1 MPGGDTLTVKFGEDR
16 GLSSIWRRLLMS
28 VSALLALAA
37 PAAAADCDALI
48 ADFKAAMAD
57 KAFDKLKEAMEAI
70 ADDNACNFD
79 IDAYRSQEINSII
92 DMAAATPTA
101 DAQKQMIEF
110 VDDIMEIGGDF
121 RSAEKLGDYYAR
133 RGEYGEAL
141 GAYETGISFL
151 SRTSPPATQ
160 EDRKELL
167 ARAAAAKSRAS
178 DDQEGRNSSRFIAS
192 ARDLSGRFAGIYSP
206 ELVRGFEV
214 VSVPLPINFYFN
226 EARFT
231 PAGEKAIEELTEALK
246 QQNVD
251 SLTLVGH
258 TDPRGDHQYN
268 VELSKRR
275 AAAARDYL
283 LSHGVKAS
291 ILVDGKGPD
300 DPFDV
305 SLLGRPV
312 SQDEAWAL
320 DRRVEWVRKGAPD

>member
-1 MPGGDTLTVKFGEDR
+1 M
-16 GLSSIWRRLLMS
+16 SSIWRRLLISMF
-28 VSALLALAA
+28 AAFALAH

-48 ADFKAAMAD
+48 ANFKSAIAD
-57 KAFDKLKEAMEAI
+57 KAFDKLKQAMEAI
-70 ADDNACNFD
+70 ADDSVCNFD
-79 IDAYRSQEINSII
+79 IDAYRSQEMNSII
-92 DMAAATPTA
+92 DMAAAAPTDEA
-101 DAQKQMIEF
+101 RNQMIDF
-110 VDDIMEIGGDF
+110 VQETMGIGGDF
-121 RSAEKLGDYYAR
+121 RSAEELGDYYAR

-141 GAYETGISFL
+141 AAYDQGIIFL
-151 SRTSPPATQ
+151 QNRTSPPATP

-167 ARAAAAKSRAS
+167 ARDAAAKNRAS
-178 DDQEGRNSSRFIAS
+178 DDQEGRKPSRFIAS
-192 ARDLSGRFAGIYSP
+192 ARDLSGRLAGIYSP
-206 ELVRGFEV
+206 ALLRGFEV
-214 VSVPLPINFYFN
+214 VAVPLPINFYFDQ
-226 EARFT
+226 ARFT
-231 PAGEKAIEELTEALK
+231 PAGEKAVAELAEALK
-246 QQNVD
+246 QQNVE

-312 SQDEAWAL
+312 SQEEAWAL
-320 DRRVEWVRKGAPD
+320 DRRVEWIRKGAPE

>member
-1 MPGGDTLTVKFGEDR
+1 MIVKFSKDR
-16 GLSSIWRRLLMS
+16 GMPSIWRRLLIS
-28 VSALLALAA
+28 IFALVPFAS
-37 PAAAADCDALI
+37 PAAAADCDALVSN
-48 ADFKAAMAD
+48 FKTAIAD

-70 ADDNACNFD
+70 ADDSACNFD
-79 IDAYRSQEINSII
+79 IDAYRSQEMNSII
-92 DMAAATPTA
+92 DLAAAAPTD
-101 DAQKQMIEF
+101 DARNQMIDF
-110 VDDIMEIGGDF
+110 VQDIMEIGGDF

-133 RGEYGEAL
+133 RSEYGEAL
-141 GAYETGISFL
+141 GAYEKGISFL
-151 SRTSPPATQ
+151 SRTSPPATT

-178 DDQEGRNSSRFIAS
+178 DDQEGRKLSRFIAS
-192 ARDLSGRFAGIYSP
+192 ARDLSGHVAGIYSP
-206 ELVRGFEV
+206 ELLRGFEV
-214 VSVPLPINFYFN
+214 VAVPLPINFYFDQ
-226 EARFT
+226 ARFT
-231 PAGEKAIEELTEALK
+231 PAGEKAIEELADALK

-291 ILVDGKGPD
+291 ILMDGKGPD

-312 SQDEAWAL
+312 SQEEAWAL
-320 DRRVEWVRKGAPD
+320 DRRVEWIRKGAPE

>member
-1 MPGGDTLTVKFGEDR
+1 M
-16 GLSSIWRRLLMS
+16 SSIWRRLLTS
-28 VSALLALAA
+28 VPALLALAA

-48 ADFKAAMAD
+48 ANFKTAID
-57 KAFDKLKEAMEAI
+57 EKAFDKLKQAMAAI

-79 IDAYRSQEINSII
+79 IDAYRSQEMNSII
-92 DMAAATPTA
+92 DMAAAAPTE
-101 DAQKQMIEF
+101 DAGKQMIEF
-110 VDDIMEIGGDF
+110 VQDIMEIGGDF
-121 RSAEKLGDYYAR
+121 RSAEKLGDYFAR
-133 RGEYGEAL
+133 RGQYEEAL
-141 GAYETGISFL
+141 GAYEKGVYFL
-151 SRTSPPATQ
+151 NRTSPPATQ

-167 ARAAAAKSRAS
+167 ARTAAAKNRAS
-178 DDQEGRNSSRFIAS
+178 DDQEGRKPSRFIAS
-192 ARDLSGRFAGIYSP
+192 ARDLSGRVTGIYSP
-206 ELVRGFEV
+206 ELLRGFEV
-214 VSVPLPINFYFN
+214 VAVPLPINFYFDQ
-226 EARFT
+226 ARFT
-231 PAGEKAIEELTEALK
+231 PAGEKAIEELAEALK
-246 QQNVD
+246 QQNVE

-283 LSHGVKAS
+283 LSHGIKAS

-320 DRRVEWVRKGAPD
+320 DRRVEWIRKGAPK